1 MNPYDDRKSRRDRMG
16 IDWEA
21 VVKDTLFFIYII
33 GVALIFAFALYSLIT
48 WAPDVEAM
56 GTALHS
62 LIS

>member
-1 MNPYDDRKSRRDRMG
+1 MMPYDDRKSRRDRMG

-21 VVKDTLFFIYII
+21 VVKDTIFFVYII
-33 GVALIFAFALYSLIT
+33 GLALIFAFALYSLIT
-48 WAPDVEAM
+48 FVPDVEAI